1 MPSGFEIEGRK
12 IIYIIFNS
20 AQSNTSEKPQLKLA
34 ICRRHVIAWKR
45 SRITRAYCYRFI
57 IDVRVDEWVTSC
69 RSKLDFP
76 LPTVRANSSHFCSYD
91 RMHYALS
98 WGSDDRRPVERIIKL
113 WDIRRAWHA
122 GKICGKNGNRGTPWF
137 SGNWTLYAGWT
148 MTFTSA
154 KPGPGFSYSIRD
166 KCIS

>member
-91 RMHYALS
+91 RSNALRFVL
-98 WGSDDRRPVERIIKL
+98 GQRRPTTCRTHNQVMRYPTRLARGKNLRQKWESGNALIFGKL
-113 WDIRRAWHA
+113 NVIRRLNDDIYVRET
-122 GKICGKNGNRGTPWF
+122 GPWF
-137 SGNWTLYAGWT
+137 QL
-148 MTFTSA
+148 FH
-154 KPGPGFSYSIRD
+154 PG
-166 KCIS
+166 